1 MADILGELR
10 NASETLEN
18 QNITLSKAHNVM
30 TMYTKQIHSFNDCPR
45 NHSVLPQ
52 SAEKKFFKVN

>member
-10 NASETLEN
+10 NASEILEN

-30 TMYTKQIHSFNDCPR
+30 NTYTKQIDSFNDCPGK
-45 NHSVLPQ
+45 HSVLPQ